1 MLKMKRIVLFIT
13 IICFALSGFSQ
24 KKWGSIDTSTSNE
37 NLMNGLWRYQSFPN
51 GLADKDS
58 LRLVPYKLLKS
69 YVAANS
75 GGATSFYDS
84 TLMASTKR
92 LKDSAAAI
100 RAAFPAAVGPGGG
113 SGNIQVNTAGAF
125 AGYSDLIWDPGG
137 RNLLITSPNLDAISV
152 TGYNT
157 GRSSFTVNSQFGSA
171 VGGFFAYNDRASYGA
186 FTLYGIYGSSAAGT
200 IIGKSLADASVL
212 YTAGANNSG
221 LIIGTQ
227 TSAPITIGTND
238 IERLSIDGSGHPKW
252 TLGSDATGDIW
263 YRNSSG
269 YFTRL
274 PIGSTGDV
282 LKVASG
288 LPSWGAG
295 GGSSPLTT
303 NGDLYTRISGVD
315 ARLAIG
321 TSAQTLHVV
330 SGLPAWKD
338 TLLVPNVVIN
348 GAFVGQSTTQ
358 TLATFTTENVGVAY
372 IYNISAFVDIQGVSG
387 GSVTTTVTY
396 TDNFTHSST
405 TNTFYNMGSTSAA
418 LTTVSASNYPVM
430 AISADP
436 NTTITV
442 TSTVSGT
449 VTQYGAHATITR
461 LKY

>member
-1 MLKMKRIVLFIT
+1 MLKMKRIFLFLT
-13 IICFALSGFSQ
+13 IMCFALSGFSQ
-24 KKWGSIDTSTSNE
+24 KKWGSIDTSTSSE
-37 NLMNGLWRYQSFPN
+37 NLMNGLWRYQSSPN
-51 GLADKDS
+51 GFADKDS
-58 LRLVPYKLLKS
+58 LRIVPYKLLKS

-113 SGNIQVNTAGAF
+113 SGNIQVNTVGGF
-125 AGYSDLIWDPGG
+125 AGYNDFIWDPGG
-137 RNLLITSPNLDAISV
+137 RNLLITSPNLDAAIV

-157 GRSSFTVNSQFGSA
+157 GRSTFTVNSQFGSA

-186 FTLYGIYGSSAAGT
+186 FTLYGIYGSSATGT

-274 PIGSTGDV
+274 
-282 LKVASG
+282 
-288 LPSWGAG
+288 
-295 GGSSPLTT
+295 
-303 NGDLYTRISGVD
+303 
-315 ARLAIG
+315 AIG
-321 TSAQTLHVV
+321 TAGQHLVGGTTPHWVDTASAS
-330 SGLPAWKD
+330 SGTGP
-338 TLLVPNVVIN
+338 
-348 GAFVGQSTTQ
+348 STAYSNTA
-358 TLATFTTENVGVAY
+358 TGKTANHTMTFTTDN
-372 IYNISAFVDIQGVSG
+372 DGVSHLYRVNPYTIITTGSGAGDSKVKFTLSFTDG
-387 GSVTTTVTY
+387 GGNTVTTQAMSLP
-396 TDNFTHSST
+396 FQT
-405 TNTFYNMGSTSAA
+405 TADGLAATAVGS
-418 LTTVSASNYPVM
+418 SNYQPVV
-430 AISADP
+430 ISISP
-436 NTTITV
+436 NTTITF
-442 TSTVSGT
+442 SWNVSGT
-449 VTQYGAHATITR
+449 NGMTWSESIVLEKI
-461 LKY
+461 L